1 MSEAQDN
8 NPATV
13 KIKMNVHKCVCQ
25 QDQLMKRYRI
35 KPELSKELSVQPGKF
50 LSARIQVLLLTHCR
64 LTINSE
70 NIHLFLSA
78 CTAATQMEHIKSI
91 KKWQIPSRLQW

>member
-1 MSEAQDN
+1 
-8 NPATV
+8 
-13 KIKMNVHKCVCQ
+13 MNVHKRVCQ
-25 QDQLMKRYRI
+25 QDQLMKKYRI
-35 KPELSKELSVQPGKF
+35 KPELSKKLSVQPGKF